1 MKAYVCRE
9 FGPVE
14 SHKVEEIEDPRAEAG
29 QVVVDVK
36 AAGVSFPD
44 VLIVQGKYQFQPPFP
59 FSPGGEIAGVISEVG
74 EGVVDWKVGDRV
86 IAMTGNGG
94 IAEKVVAFEMTL
106 MPLPETMDF
115 KDGAAFPLNYGTTY
129 HALKQ
134 RGQLQPG
141 ETLLVTGAGGGV
153 GTTAIEIGK
162 AMGAKVIAAASTE
175 EKLEIAKNLGADETI
190 NYSDGE
196 LKEKVKAL
204 TDGLGADVIY
214 DPIGGDIFLQCMRC
228 VNWKGRVLV
237 IGFASG
243 PIPEVPTNLAL
254 LKGCSIVGVFWG
266 RFTGAEPEEN
276 SKNFDELFALHAE
289 GKLKPQ
295 ITKSYSLDDAAEAIS
310 SLENRKATGKVV
322 IEIE

>member
-74 EGVVDWKVGDRV
+74 EGVVDWKIGDRV

-134 RGQLQPG
+134 RGQLQAG

-162 AMGAKVIAAASTE
+162 AMGARVIAAASTD
-175 EKLEIAKNLGADETI
+175 EKLEIARNLGAHEVI

-276 SKNFDELFALHAE
+276 SKNFDELFALHAD

-295 ITKSYSLDDAAEAIS
+295 ITKSYSLDQAAEAIS

-322 IEIE
+322 IEM

>member
-276 SKNFDELFALHAE
+276 SKNFDELFTLHAE

-322 IEIE
+322 IEI

>member
-9 FGPVE
+9 FGPVD
-14 SHKVEEIEDPRAEAG
+14 SHKVEEIEDPRAEPG
-29 QVVVDVK
+29 MVIMDVK

-59 FSPGGEIAGVISEVG
+59 FSPGGEVAGIVTEIG
-74 EGVVDWKVGDRV
+74 EGVTDWKVGDRA

-94 IAEKVVAFEMTL
+94 IAEKVAAYAATL
-106 MPLPETMDF
+106 MPLPESMDF

-129 HALKQ
+129 YALKQ
-134 RGQLQPG
+134 RGELKPG

-162 AMGAKVIAAASTE
+162 AMGARVIAAASNQ
-175 EKLEIAKNLGADETI
+175 EKLDIAKRLGADEVVS
-190 NYSDGE
+190 YGDGE

-204 TDGLGADVIY
+204 TDGQGADVIY
-214 DPIGGDIFLQCMRC
+214 DAVGGDIFMQCMRC
-228 VNWKGRVLV
+228 INWKGRVLV
-237 IGFASG
+237 IGFPAG
-243 PIPEVPTNLAL
+243 IPAVPTNLAL

-276 SKNFDELFALHAE
+276 AKNFVELFALHAE
-289 GKLKPQ
+289 GKLKPE
-295 ITKSYSLDDAAEAIS
+295 ITKSYSLDEAVVAIK
-310 SLENRKATGKVV
+310 SLEDRTATGKVV
-322 IEIE
+322 IEI

>member
-74 EGVVDWKVGDRV
+74 EGVVDWKIGDRV

-134 RGQLQPG
+134 RGQLQAG

-162 AMGAKVIAAASTE
+162 AMGARVIAAASTD
-175 EKLEIAKNLGADETI
+175 EKLEIAKNLGADEVI

-276 SKNFDELFALHAE
+276 SKNFDELLTLHAE

-295 ITKSYSLDDAAEAIS
+295 ITKSYSLDDAADAIS

-322 IEIE
+322 IEI

>member
-295 ITKSYSLDDAAEAIS
+295 ITKSYSLDEAAEAIS

-322 IEIE
+322 IEI

>member
-14 SHKVEEIEDPRAEAG
+14 SHKVEEIADPRAEAG

-134 RGQLQPG
+134 RGQLQAG

-162 AMGAKVIAAASTE
+162 AMGARVIAAASTD
-175 EKLEIAKNLGADETI
+175 EKLEIAKNLGADEVI

-214 DPIGGDIFLQCMRC
+214 DPIGGYIFMQCMRC
-228 VNWKGRVLV
+228 INWKGRVLV

-276 SKNFDELFALHAE
+276 SQNFDELFALHAE

-322 IEIE
+322 IEM

>member
-14 SHKVEEIEDPRAEAG
+14 SHKVEEIADPRAEAG

-59 FSPGGEIAGVISEVG
+59 FSPGGEIAGIISEVG

-134 RGQLQPG
+134 RGQLQAG

-162 AMGAKVIAAASTE
+162 AMGARAIAAASTD
-175 EKLEIAKNLGADETI
+175 EKLEIAKNLGADEVI

-214 DPIGGDIFLQCMRC
+214 DPIGGDIFMQCMRC
-228 VNWKGRVLV
+228 INWKGRVLV

-276 SKNFDELFALHAE
+276 SQNFDELFALHAE

-322 IEIE
+322 IEM

>member
-14 SHKVEEIEDPRAEAG
+14 SHKVEEIADPRAEAG

-59 FSPGGEIAGVISEVG
+59 FSPGGEIAGIISEVG
-74 EGVVDWKVGDRV
+74 EGVVDWKIGDRV

-134 RGQLQPG
+134 RGQLQAG

-162 AMGAKVIAAASTE
+162 AMGARVIAAASTD
-175 EKLEIAKNLGADETI
+175 EKLEIAKNLGADEVI

-196 LKEKVKAL
+196 LKEKVKVL

-214 DPIGGDIFLQCMRC
+214 DPIGGDIFMQCMRC
-228 VNWKGRVLV
+228 INWKGRVLV

-276 SKNFDELFALHAE
+276 SQNFDELFALHAE

-295 ITKSYSLDDAAEAIS
+295 ITKSYSLNDAAEAIA
-310 SLENRKATGKVV
+310 SLENRKATGKVG
-322 IEIE
+322 IEM

>member
-59 FSPGGEIAGVISEVG
+59 FSQGGEIAGIISEVG

-322 IEIE
+322 IEI

>member
-59 FSPGGEIAGVISEVG
+59 FSPGGEIAGVISETG

-134 RGQLQPG
+134 RGQLQTG

-162 AMGAKVIAAASTE
+162 AMGARVIAAASTD
-175 EKLEIAKNLGADETI
+175 EKLGIAKNLGADEVI

-204 TDGLGADVIY
+204 TNGLGADVIY
-214 DPIGGDIFLQCMRC
+214 DPIGGDIFMQCMRC
-228 VNWKGRVLV
+228 INWKGRVLV

-276 SKNFDELFALHAE
+276 SQNFNELFALHAE

-322 IEIE
+322 IEM

>member
-14 SHKVEEIEDPRAEAG
+14 SHKVEEIADPRAEAG

-59 FSPGGEIAGVISEVG
+59 FSPGGEIAGIISEVG

-134 RGQLQPG
+134 RGQLQAG

-162 AMGAKVIAAASTE
+162 AMGARVIAAASTD
-175 EKLEIAKNLGADETI
+175 EKLEIAKNLGADEVI

-196 LKEKVKAL
+196 LKEKVKVL

-214 DPIGGDIFLQCMRC
+214 DPIGGDIFMQCMRC
-228 VNWKGRVLV
+228 INWKGRVLV

-276 SKNFDELFALHAE
+276 SQNFDELFALHAE

-295 ITKSYSLDDAAEAIS
+295 ITKSYSLGDAAEAIS

-322 IEIE
+322 IEM

>member
-243 PIPEVPTNLAL
+243 PIPEVPTNLACL
-254 LKGCSIVGVFWG
+254 LYTS
-266 RFTGAEPEEN
+266 
-276 SKNFDELFALHAE
+276 
-289 GKLKPQ
+289 
-295 ITKSYSLDDAAEAIS
+295 DAADE
-310 SLENRKATGKVV
+310 
-322 IEIE
+322 

>member
-14 SHKVEEIEDPRAEAG
+14 SHKVEEIADPRAEAG

-59 FSPGGEIAGVISEVG
+59 FSPGGEIAGIISEVG
-74 EGVVDWKVGDRV
+74 EGVVDWKIGDRV

-134 RGQLQPG
+134 RGQLQAG

-162 AMGAKVIAAASTE
+162 AMGARVIAAASTD
-175 EKLEIAKNLGADETI
+175 EKLEIAKNLGADEVI

-196 LKEKVKAL
+196 LKQKVKAL

-214 DPIGGDIFLQCMRC
+214 DPIGGDIFMQCMRC
-228 VNWKGRVLV
+228 INWKGRVLV

-276 SKNFDELFALHAE
+276 SQNFDELFALHAE

-322 IEIE
+322 IEM

>member
-36 AAGVSFPD
+36 AAGISFPD

-74 EGVVDWKVGDRV
+74 EGVVDWKIGDRV

-115 KDGAAFPLNYGTTY
+115 RDGAAFPLNYGTTY

-134 RGQLQPG
+134 RGQLQAG

-162 AMGAKVIAAASTE
+162 AMGARVIAAASTD
-175 EKLEIAKNLGADETI
+175 EKLEIAKNLGADEVI

-322 IEIE
+322 IEI

>member
-9 FGPVE
+9 FGPVD
-14 SHKVEEIEDPRAEAG
+14 SHKVEEIEDPRAEPG
-29 QVVVDVK
+29 MVVVDVK

-74 EGVVDWKVGDRV
+74 EGVDNWKVGDRV
-86 IAMTGNGG
+86 IAMVGNGG
-94 IAEKVVAFEMTL
+94 IAEKTSAFATTL
-106 MPLPETMDF
+106 MSLPESMDF

-129 HALKQ
+129 YALKQ
-134 RGQLQPG
+134 RGELKKG

-162 AMGAKVIAAASTE
+162 AMGARVIAAASNQ
-175 EKLEIAKNLGADETI
+175 EKLDIAKRLGADELV
-190 NYSDGE
+190 NYGDGE
-196 LKEKVKAL
+196 LKEKVKEL

-214 DPIGGDIFLQCMRC
+214 DAVGGDIFLQCMRC

-237 IGFASG
+237 IGFPAG
-243 PIPEVPTNLAL
+243 IPKVPTNLAL

-266 RFTGAEPEEN
+266 SFTGREPEEN
-276 SKNFDELFALHAE
+276 AKNFEELFALHGE
-289 GKLKPQ
+289 GKLKPE
-295 ITKSYSLDDAAEAIS
+295 ITKSYSLDQAVEAIK
-310 SLENRKATGKVV
+310 SLEDRTATGKVV
-322 IEIE
+322 IEI

>member
-74 EGVVDWKVGDRV
+74 EGVVDWKIGDRV

-134 RGQLQPG
+134 RGQLQAG

-162 AMGAKVIAAASTE
+162 AMGARVIAAASTD
-175 EKLEIAKNLGADETI
+175 EKLEIAKNLGADEVI

-214 DPIGGDIFLQCMRC
+214 DPIGGDIFLQCTRG

-243 PIPEVPTNLAL
+243 PIPAVPTNLAL

-276 SKNFDELFALHAE
+276 SKNFDELFALHAD

-295 ITKSYSLDDAAEAIS
+295 ITKSYSLDQAAEAIS

-322 IEIE
+322 IEM

>member
-14 SHKVEEIEDPRAEAG
+14 SHKVEEIADPRAEAG

-59 FSPGGEIAGVISEVG
+59 FSPGGEIAGIISEVG
-74 EGVVDWKVGDRV
+74 EGVVDWKIGDRV

-134 RGQLQPG
+134 RGQLQAG

-162 AMGAKVIAAASTE
+162 AMGARVIAAASTD
-175 EKLEIAKNLGADETI
+175 EKLEIAKNLGADEVI

-214 DPIGGDIFLQCMRC
+214 DPIGGDIFMQCMRC
-228 VNWKGRVLV
+228 INWKGRVLV

-276 SKNFDELFALHAE
+276 SQNFDELFALHAE

-322 IEIE
+322 IEI

>member
-310 SLENRKATGKVV
+310 SSENRKATGKVV
-322 IEIE
+322 IEI

>member
-9 FGPVE
+9 FGPVD

-29 QVVVDVK
+29 QVIVDVK

-59 FSPGGEIAGVISEVG
+59 FSPGGEIAGIISEVG

-86 IAMTGNGG
+86 MAMTGNGG
-94 IAEKVVAFEMTL
+94 IAEKVLAFEMTL
-106 MPLPETMDF
+106 MPLPDSMDF

-129 HALKQ
+129 YALKQ
-134 RGQLQPG
+134 RGQLQAG

-162 AMGAKVIAAASTE
+162 AMGARVIAAASSD
-175 EKLEIAKNLGADETI
+175 EKLEIAKNLGADEVI

-204 TDGLGADVIY
+204 TGGLGADVIY
-214 DPIGGDIFLQCMRC
+214 DPIGGDIFMQCMRC
-228 VNWKGRVLV
+228 INWKGRVLV

-276 SKNFDELFALHAE
+276 SQNFDELFALHAE

-295 ITKSYSLDDAAEAIS
+295 ITKSYSLDDAAEAIA
-310 SLENRKATGKVV
+310 SLENRKAIGKVV
-322 IEIE
+322 IEM

>member
-59 FSPGGEIAGVISEVG
+59 FSPGGEIAGVISETG

-134 RGQLQPG
+134 RGQLQTG

-162 AMGAKVIAAASTE
+162 AMGARVIAAASTD
-175 EKLEIAKNLGADETI
+175 EKLEIAKNLGADEVI

-196 LKEKVKAL
+196 LKEKVKTL

-214 DPIGGDIFLQCMRC
+214 DPIGGDIFMQCMRC
-228 VNWKGRVLV
+228 INWKGRVLV

-276 SKNFDELFALHAE
+276 SQNFNELFALHAE

-310 SLENRKATGKVV
+310 SLENRKAIGKVV
-322 IEIE
+322 IEM

>member
-14 SHKVEEIEDPRAEAG
+14 SHKVEEIADPRAEAG

-59 FSPGGEIAGVISEVG
+59 FSPGGEIAGIISEVG
-74 EGVVDWKVGDRV
+74 EGVVDWKIGDRV

-134 RGQLQPG
+134 RGQLQAG

-162 AMGAKVIAAASTE
+162 AMGARVIAAASTD
-175 EKLEIAKNLGADETI
+175 EKLEIAKNLGADEVI

-214 DPIGGDIFLQCMRC
+214 DPIGGDIFMQCMRC
-228 VNWKGRVLV
+228 INWKGRVLV

-276 SKNFDELFALHAE
+276 SQNFDELFALHAE

-295 ITKSYSLDDAAEAIS
+295 ITKSYSLDDAAEAIA

-322 IEIE
+322 IEM

>member
-204 TDGLGADVIY
+204 TDGFGADVIY

-322 IEIE
+322 IEM

>member
-14 SHKVEEIEDPRAEAG
+14 SHKVEEIADPRAEAG

-59 FSPGGEIAGVISEVG
+59 FSPGGEIAGIISEVG

-134 RGQLQPG
+134 RGQLQTG

-162 AMGAKVIAAASTE
+162 AMGARVIAAASTD
-175 EKLEIAKNLGADETI
+175 EKLEIAKNLGADEVI

-214 DPIGGDIFLQCMRC
+214 DPIGGDIFMQCMRC
-228 VNWKGRVLV
+228 INWKGRVLV

-276 SKNFDELFALHAE
+276 SQNFDELFALHAE

-322 IEIE
+322 IEM

>member
-94 IAEKVVAFEMTL
+94 IAEKVVAFDMTL
-106 MPLPETMDF
+106 MPLPETKDF

-175 EKLEIAKNLGADETI
+175 EKLEIAELLDEMGVDYIEGGWPGA
-190 NYSDGE
+190 NP
-196 LKEKVKAL
+196 
-204 TDGLGADVIY
+204 TDDA
-214 DPIGGDIFLQCMRC
+214 F
-228 VNWKGRVLV
+228 
-237 IGFASG
+237 FASPPQPRNARIVAFG
-243 PIPEVPTNLAL
+243 MTRRGGRSAANDPGLNAVLDAEVPATCL
-254 LKGCSIVGVFWG
+254 VGKTWDFHVE
-266 RFTGAEPEEN
+266 T
-276 SKNFDELFALHAE
+276 
-289 GKLKPQ
+289 
-295 ITKSYSLDDAAEAIS
+295 AI
-310 SLENRKATGKVV
+310 
-322 IEIE
+322 

>member
-14 SHKVEEIEDPRAEAG
+14 SHKVEEIADPRAEAG

-59 FSPGGEIAGVISEVG
+59 FSPGGEIAVIISEVG
-74 EGVVDWKVGDRV
+74 EGVVDWKIGDRV

-134 RGQLQPG
+134 RGQLQAG

-162 AMGAKVIAAASTE
+162 AMGARVIAAASTD
-175 EKLEIAKNLGADETI
+175 EKLEIAKNLGADEVI

-214 DPIGGDIFLQCMRC
+214 DPIGGDIFMQCMRC
-228 VNWKGRVLV
+228 INWKGRVLV

-276 SKNFDELFALHAE
+276 SQNFDELFALHAE

-322 IEIE
+322 IEM

>member
-14 SHKVEEIEDPRAEAG
+14 SHKVEEIADPRAEAG

-59 FSPGGEIAGVISEVG
+59 FSPGGEIAGIVSEVG
-74 EGVVDWKVGDRV
+74 EGVVDWKIGDRV

-134 RGQLQPG
+134 RGQLQTG

-162 AMGAKVIAAASTE
+162 AMGARVIAAASTD
-175 EKLEIAKNLGADETI
+175 EKLEIAKNLGADEVI

-214 DPIGGDIFLQCMRC
+214 DPIGGDIFMQCMRC
-228 VNWKGRVLV
+228 INWKGRVLV

-276 SKNFDELFALHAE
+276 SQNFDELFALHAE

-322 IEIE
+322 IEM

>member
-29 QVVVDVK
+29 QVVVNVK

-162 AMGAKVIAAASTE
+162 AMGARVIAAASTE

-310 SLENRKATGKVV
+310 SLEKRKATGKVV
-322 IEIE
+322 IEM

>member
-14 SHKVEEIEDPRAEAG
+14 SHKVEEIADPRAEAG

-59 FSPGGEIAGVISEVG
+59 FSPGGEIAGIISEVG
-74 EGVVDWKVGDRV
+74 EGVVDWKIGDRV

-134 RGQLQPG
+134 RGQLQAG

-162 AMGAKVIAAASTE
+162 AMGARVIAAASTD
-175 EKLEIAKNLGADETI
+175 EKLEIAKNLGADEVI

-214 DPIGGDIFLQCMRC
+214 DPIGGDIFMQCMRC
-228 VNWKGRVLV
+228 INWKGRVLV

-276 SKNFDELFALHAE
+276 SQNFDELFALHAE

-322 IEIE
+322 IEM